1 MAMRDERHVD
11 DQYDEP
17 AESDELVLS
26 DVLNHV
32 FDKGVVITGSATISI
47 AGIDL
52 VRLGLDLVISSVENE
67 TRRESRERR
76 ERGLLADADVSL
88 LPPAGIE

>member
-1 MAMRDERHVD
+1 MMRDDRRLQED
-11 DQYDEP
+11 FDEP
-17 AESDELVLS
+17 DESDELVLS

-32 FDKGVVITGSATISI
+32 FDKGVVISGSVTIGI

-67 TRRESRERR
+67 ARRERR
-76 ERGLLADADVSL
+76 ERERLVDGDVSV
-88 LPPAGIE
+88 LPPARGE